1 MRVQKK
7 KQTMELWEMRELE
20 EWEGNRMRGLIN
32 RKGVEAEN
40 GL

>member
-1 MRVQKK
+1 
-7 KQTMELWEMRELE
+7 MELWEMRELE